1 MSKPNISRLHNAI
14 DLLGKL
20 VAFDTTSKNANLGLI
35 HFVRDYLAQYGIEST
50 LFHDETGE
58 KANLLATVGPKGV
71 PGIALSGHTDVVPA
85 LETAW
90 VSPAFELTERED
102 KLFGRGAADMKGF
115 SACVLAMIPEL
126 VKRDLAIP
134 FHLCLSYDEEVGC
147 IGVGSMV
154 DHLAAME
161 TPPRLAVIGEPTGMK
176 VINGQKGKYSM
187 RVGVTGTAG
196 HSSFAP
202 NHVNAIEY
210 ATRAINLIAEKARD
224 FAENGPFDPDFTV
237 PHSTMLT
244 TTIGG
249 GTATNVT
256 PDYCEFTFEIRHLP
270 GHDAEAVIEEIRTT
284 VMDTLEVEMKAKVEE
299 TGFGW
304 EKLFSY
310 PGMGDCTGAPAFELV
325 RNIIPEISGKV
336 SYGSEGGV
344 FEKQGNIPSII
355 CGPGSIRQ
363 AHKPNEFI
371 EISQLEDCL
380 DFLKALTDQAVAA
393 RYSHRGAAL
402 PTAS

>member
-1 MSKPNISRLHNAI
+1 MSKPNMSRLHNAI

-20 VAFDTTSKNANLGLI
+20 VAFDTTSKNSNLGLI

-58 KANLLATVGPKGV
+58 KANLLATIGPKGV

-85 LETAW
+85 LETTW
-90 VSPAFELTERED
+90 ISPAFELTERD
-102 KLFGRGAADMKGF
+102 GKLFGRGSADMKGF
-115 SACVLAMIPEL
+115 SACALAMIPDL

-154 DHLAAME
+154 DHLAAMD
-161 TPPRLAVIGEPTGMK
+161 TPPRLAVIGEPTDMK

-224 FAENGPFDPDFTV
+224 FEENGPFDQDFTV

-270 GHDAEAVIEEIRTT
+270 DHDAEAVIEEIRTT
-284 VMDTLEVEMKAKVEE
+284 VMETLDAEMKAKAEE
-299 TGFGW
+299 TGFSW
-304 EKLFSY
+304 EKIFSY
-310 PGMGDCTGAPAFELV
+310 PGMGDCTDAPAFELV

-355 CGPGSIRQ
+355 CGPGSIKQ

-371 EISQLEDCL
+371 EISQLEECL
-380 DFLKALTDQAVAA
+380 EFLEALTDQAVAA
-393 RYSHRGAAL
+393 
-402 PTAS
+402 

>member
-1 MSKPNISRLHNAI
+1 MSKPNMSRLHHAI

-20 VAFDTTSKNANLGLI
+20 VAFDTTSKNSNLGLI

-58 KANLLATVGPKGV
+58 KANLLATIGPKGV

-85 LETAW
+85 LENSW
-90 VSPAFELTERED
+90 ISPAFELTERD
-102 KLFGRGAADMKGF
+102 GKLFGRGSADMKGF
-115 SACVLAMIPEL
+115 SACALAMIPEL

-134 FHLCLSYDEEVGC
+134 IHLCLSYDEEVGC

-161 TPPRLAVIGEPTGMK
+161 TPPRIAVIGEPTDMK

-187 RVGVTGTAG
+187 RVTVTGTAG

-210 ATRAINLIAEKARD
+210 ASRAINMIADKARD
-224 FAENGPFDPDFTV
+224 FEENGPFDDDFTV

-256 PDYCEFTFEIRHLP
+256 PDHCEFTFEIRHLP
-270 GHDAEAVIEEIRTT
+270 EHDAEAVIADIQQAIME
-284 VMDTLEVEMKAKVEE
+284 TLDVEMKAKEPE
-299 TGFGW
+299 TGFAW
-304 EKLFSY
+304 EKIFSY
-310 PGMGDCTGAPAFELV
+310 PGMGDCTDAPGFELV
-325 RNIIPEISGKV
+325 SNIIPDISGKV

-355 CGPGSIRQ
+355 CGPGSIKQ

-371 EISQLEDCL
+371 EISQIEECL
-380 DFLKALTDQAVAA
+380 DFLEALTDQAVAA
-393 RYSHRGAAL
+393 
-402 PTAS
+402 

>member
-1 MSKPNISRLHNAI
+1 MSKPNMSRLHHAI

-20 VAFDTTSKNANLGLI
+20 VAFDTTSKNSNLGLI
-35 HFVRDYLAQYGIEST
+35 HFVRDYLADYGIEST

-58 KANLLATVGPKGV
+58 KANLLATIGPKGV

-85 LETAW
+85 LETTW
-90 VSPAFELTERED
+90 VSPAFELTERD
-102 KLFGRGAADMKGF
+102 GKLFGRGSADMKGF

-154 DHLAAME
+154 DYLAAMD
-161 TPPRLAVIGEPTGMK
+161 TPPRLAVIGEPTDMK

-187 RVGVTGTAG
+187 RVAVTGTAG

-210 ATRAINLIAEKARD
+210 ATRAINLIAEKARE
-224 FAENGPFDPDFTV
+224 FEANGPFDDDFTV

-244 TTIGG
+244 TTISG

-270 GHDAEAVIEEIRTT
+270 DHDAEAVIADLQATIME
-284 VMDTLEVEMKAKVEE
+284 TLDVEMKAKAED
-299 TGFGW
+299 TGFAF
-304 EKLFSY
+304 EKIFSY
-310 PGMGDCTGAPAFELV
+310 PGMGDCTDAPAFELV
-325 RNIIPEISGKV
+325 RNIIPDISGKV

-344 FEKQGNIPSII
+344 FEKQGNIPSVI
-355 CGPGSIRQ
+355 CGPGSIKQ

-371 EISQLEDCL
+371 EISQIEECL
-380 DFLKALTDQAVAA
+380 DFLDALTDQAKAA
-393 RYSHRGAAL
+393 
-402 PTAS
+402 

>member
-1 MSKPNISRLHNAI
+1 MSKPNMSRLHHAI

-20 VAFDTTSKNANLGLI
+20 VAFDTTSKNSNLGLI
-35 HFVRDYLAQYGIEST
+35 HFVRDYLAEYGVEST
-50 LFHDETGE
+50 LFHDETGQ
-58 KANLLATVGPKGV
+58 KANLLATIGPKGV

-85 LETAW
+85 LETTW
-90 VSPAFELTERED
+90 VSPAFELTERD
-102 KLFGRGAADMKGF
+102 GKLFGRGSADMKGF
-115 SACVLAMIPEL
+115 SACALAMIPEL

-154 DHLAAME
+154 DHLAKMD
-161 TPPRLAVIGEPTGMK
+161 TPPRLAVIGEPTNMK

-187 RVGVTGTAG
+187 RVSVTGTAG

-202 NHVNAIEY
+202 DHVNAIEY
-210 ATRAINLIAEKARD
+210 GARAINLIADKARE
-224 FAENGPFDPDFTV
+224 FEENGPFDQDFTV

-244 TTIGG
+244 TTISG

-256 PDYCEFTFEIRHLP
+256 PEYCEFTFEIRHLP
-270 GHDAEAVIEEIRTT
+270 DHDAEAVIADLQKTI
-284 VMDTLEVEMKAKVEE
+284 MDTLDAEMKAKAED
-299 TGFGW
+299 TGFTF
-304 EKLFSY
+304 EKIFSY
-310 PGMGDCTGAPAFELV
+310 PGMGDCTDAEAFSYV
-325 RNIIPEISGKV
+325 SNIIPEISGKV

-355 CGPGSIRQ
+355 CGPGSIEQ

-371 EISQLEDCL
+371 EISQIEECLE
-380 DFLKALTDQAVAA
+380 FLEALTDQAAA
-393 RYSHRGAAL
+393 A
-402 PTAS
+402 

>member
-1 MSKPNISRLHNAI
+1 MSKPNMSRLHSAI

-20 VAFDTTSKNANLGLI
+20 VAFDTTSKNSNLGLI
-35 HFVRDYLAQYGIEST
+35 HFVRDYLAEYGIEST
-50 LFHDETGE
+50 LFHDATGQ
-58 KANLLATVGPKGV
+58 KANLLATIGPKGV

-85 LETAW
+85 LETTW
-90 VSPAFELTERED
+90 ISPAFDLTERD
-102 KLFGRGAADMKGF
+102 GKLFGRGSADMKGF

-126 VKRDLAIP
+126 VKRDLTIP

-154 DHLAAME
+154 DHLAAMD
-161 TPPRLAVIGEPTGMK
+161 TPPRLAVIGEPTEMK

-187 RVGVTGTAG
+187 RVVVTGTAG

-210 ATRAINLIAEKARD
+210 ASRAINLIAEKARD
-224 FAENGPFDPDFTV
+224 FEANGPFDDDFTV

-244 TTIGG
+244 TTISG

-256 PDYCEFTFEIRHLP
+256 PEYCEFTFEIRHLP
-270 GHDAEAVIEEIRTT
+270 DHDAEAVIADLQATIME
-284 VMDTLEVEMKAKVEE
+284 TLDAEMKAKADE
-299 TGFGW
+299 TGFSF
-304 EKLFSY
+304 EKIFSY
-310 PGMGDCTGAPAFELV
+310 PGMGDCTDAEGFEYV
-325 RNIIPEISGKV
+325 RNVIPEISGKV

-355 CGPGSIRQ
+355 CGPGSIKQ

-371 EISQLEDCL
+371 EISQIEECLEFL
-380 DFLKALTDQAVAA
+380 DALTDQAA
-393 RYSHRGAAL
+393 
-402 PTAS
+402 

>member
-1 MSKPNISRLHNAI
+1 MSKPNMSRLHHAI

-20 VAFDTTSKNANLGLI
+20 VAFDTTSKNSNLGLI
-35 HFVRDYLAQYGIEST
+35 HFVRDYLAEYGIEST

-58 KANLLATVGPKGV
+58 KANLLATIGPKGV

-85 LETAW
+85 LETTW
-90 VSPAFELTERED
+90 VSPAFELTERD
-102 KLFGRGAADMKGF
+102 GKLFGRGSADMKGF

-154 DHLAAME
+154 DYLAAMD
-161 TPPRLAVIGEPTGMK
+161 TPPRLAVIGEPTDMK

-187 RVGVTGTAG
+187 RVAVTGTAG

-210 ATRAINLIAEKARD
+210 ATRAINLIAEKARE
-224 FAENGPFDPDFTV
+224 FEANGPFDDDFTV

-244 TTIGG
+244 TTISG

-270 GHDAEAVIEEIRTT
+270 DHDAEAVIADLQATI
-284 VMDTLEVEMKAKVEE
+284 MDTLDVEMKAKADE
-299 TGFGW
+299 TGFAF
-304 EKLFSY
+304 EKIFSY
-310 PGMGDCTGAPAFELV
+310 PGMGDCTDAPAFELV
-325 RNIIPEISGKV
+325 RNIIPDISGKV

-344 FEKQGNIPSII
+344 FEKQGNIPSVI
-355 CGPGSIRQ
+355 CGPGSIKQ

-371 EISQLEDCL
+371 EIAQIEECL
-380 DFLKALTDQAVAA
+380 DFLDALTDQAKAA
-393 RYSHRGAAL
+393 
-402 PTAS
+402 

>member
-1 MSKPNISRLHNAI
+1 MTARMTPFELME
-14 DLLGKL
+14 KL
-20 VAFDTTSKNANLGLI
+20 VSFPTVSRDTNIPLI
-35 HFVRDYLAQYGIEST
+35 DWVADYLES
-50 LFHDETGE
+50 H
-58 KANLLATVGPKGV
+58 
-71 PGIALSGHTDVVPA
+71 GIASHRYIHPDQPKHALFAHVGSWEEGAVVLSGHTDVVPA
-85 LETAW
+85 LENSW
-90 VSPAFELTERED
+90 ISPAFELTERD
-102 KLFGRGAADMKGF
+102 GKLFGRGSADMKGF
-115 SACVLAMIPEL
+115 SACALAMIPEL

-134 FHLCLSYDEEVGC
+134 IHLCLSYDEEVGC

-161 TPPRLAVIGEPTGMK
+161 TPPRIAVIGEPTDMK

-187 RVGVTGTAG
+187 RVTVTGTAG

-210 ATRAINLIAEKARD
+210 ASRAINMIADKARD
-224 FAENGPFDPDFTV
+224 FEENGPFDDDFTV

-256 PDYCEFTFEIRHLP
+256 PDHCEFTFEIRHLP
-270 GHDAEAVIEEIRTT
+270 EHDAEAVIADIQQAIME
-284 VMDTLEVEMKAKVEE
+284 TLDVEMKAKEPE
-299 TGFGW
+299 TGFAW
-304 EKLFSY
+304 EKIFSY
-310 PGMGDCTGAPAFELV
+310 PGMGDCTDAPGFELV
-325 RNIIPEISGKV
+325 SNIIPDISGKV

-355 CGPGSIRQ
+355 CGPGSIKQ

-371 EISQLEDCL
+371 EISQIEECL
-380 DFLKALTDQAVAA
+380 DFLEALTDQAVAA
-393 RYSHRGAAL
+393 
-402 PTAS
+402 

>member
-1 MSKPNISRLHNAI
+1 MSKPNMSRLHHAI

-20 VAFDTTSKNANLGLI
+20 VAFDTTSKNSNLGLI
-35 HFVRDYLAQYGIEST
+35 HFVRDYLAEYGIEST

-58 KANLLATVGPKGV
+58 KANLLATIGPKGV

-85 LETAW
+85 LETTW
-90 VSPAFELTERED
+90 VSPAFELTERD
-102 KLFGRGAADMKGF
+102 GKLFGRGSADMKGF
-115 SACVLAMIPEL
+115 SACVLAMIPDL

-154 DHLAAME
+154 DYLAAMD
-161 TPPRLAVIGEPTGMK
+161 TPPRLAVIGEPTDMK

-187 RVGVTGTAG
+187 RVAVTGTAG

-210 ATRAINLIAEKARD
+210 ATRAINLIAEKARE
-224 FAENGPFDPDFTV
+224 FEANGPFDDDFTV

-270 GHDAEAVIEEIRTT
+270 DHDAEAVIADLQATI
-284 VMDTLEVEMKAKVEE
+284 MDTLDVEMKAKADE
-299 TGFGW
+299 TGFAF
-304 EKLFSY
+304 EKIFSY
-310 PGMGDCTGAPAFELV
+310 PGMGDCTDAPAFELV
-325 RNIIPEISGKV
+325 RNIIPDISGKV

-344 FEKQGNIPSII
+344 FEKQGNIPSVI
-355 CGPGSIRQ
+355 CGPGSIKQ

-371 EISQLEDCL
+371 EIAQIEECL
-380 DFLKALTDQAVAA
+380 DFLDALTDQAKAA
-393 RYSHRGAAL
+393 
-402 PTAS
+402 

>member
-1 MSKPNISRLHNAI
+1 MSKPNMSRLHNAI

-20 VAFDTTSKNANLGLI
+20 VAFDTTSKNTNLGLI
-35 HFVRDYLAQYGIEST
+35 RFVRDYLAQYGIEST

-58 KANLLATVGPKGV
+58 KANLLATIGPKGV
-71 PGIALSGHTDVVPA
+71 PGIVLSGHTDVVPA
-85 LETAW
+85 LESGW
-90 VSPAFELTERED
+90 ISPAFDLTEREGR
-102 KLFGRGAADMKGF
+102 LFGRGAADMKGF
-115 SACVLAMIPEL
+115 SACALAMIPEL

-147 IGVGSMV
+147 IGVGAMV
-154 DHLAAME
+154 DHLAAMQA
-161 TPPRLAVIGEPTGMK
+161 PPRLAVIGEPTDMK
-176 VINGQKGKYSM
+176 VVNGQKGKYSM

-202 NHVNAIEY
+202 HHVNAIEY
-210 ATRAINLIAEKARD
+210 GARAIGLIAEKARE
-224 FAENGPFDPDFTV
+224 FEENGPFDPDFTV

-244 TTIGG
+244 TTVSG
-249 GTATNVT
+249 GTATNIT

-270 GHDAEAVIEEIRTT
+270 DHDAEAVIGDIRTT
-284 VMDTLEVEMKAKVEE
+284 VTDTLEAEMKARAAA
-299 TGFGW
+299 TGFCW
-304 EKLFSY
+304 EKIFSY
-310 PGMGDCTGAPAFELV
+310 PGMGDCTDAPAFELV

-344 FEKQGNIPSII
+344 FEKQGNIPSVI

-363 AHKPNEFI
+363 AHTPNEFI

-380 DFLKALTDQAVAA
+380 DFLQALTDQAVAA
-393 RYSHRGAAL
+393 
-402 PTAS
+402 

>member
-1 MSKPNISRLHNAI
+1 MSRLHNAI

-20 VAFDTTSKNANLGLI
+20 VAFDTTSKNSNLGLI
-35 HFVRDYLAQYGIEST
+35 HFVRDYLAEYGIEST
-50 LFHDETGE
+50 LFHDETGQ
-58 KANLLATVGPKGV
+58 KANLLATIGPKGV

-85 LETAW
+85 LETTW
-90 VSPAFELTERED
+90 ISPAFDLTERD
-102 KLFGRGAADMKGF
+102 GKLFGRGSADMKGF

-126 VKRDLAIP
+126 VKRDLTIP

-154 DHLAAME
+154 DHLAAMD
-161 TPPRLAVIGEPTGMK
+161 TPPRLAVIGEPTEMK

-187 RVGVTGTAG
+187 RVVVTGTAG

-210 ATRAINLIAEKARD
+210 ASRAINLIAEKARD
-224 FAENGPFDPDFTV
+224 FEANGPFDDDFTV

-244 TTIGG
+244 TTISG

-256 PDYCEFTFEIRHLP
+256 PEYCEFTFEIRHLP
-270 GHDAEAVIEEIRTT
+270 DHDAEAVIADLQATIME
-284 VMDTLEVEMKAKVEE
+284 TLDAEMKAKADD
-299 TGFGW
+299 TGFSF
-304 EKLFSY
+304 EKIFSY
-310 PGMGDCTGAPAFELV
+310 PGMGDCTDAEGFEYV
-325 RNIIPEISGKV
+325 RNVIPEISGKV

-355 CGPGSIRQ
+355 CGPGSIKQ

-371 EISQLEDCL
+371 EISQIEECLEFL
-380 DFLKALTDQAVAA
+380 DALTDQAA
-393 RYSHRGAAL
+393 
-402 PTAS
+402 

>member
-1 MSKPNISRLHNAI
+1 MSKPNMSRLHHAI

-20 VAFDTTSKNANLGLI
+20 VAFDTTSKNSNLGLI
-35 HFVRDYLAQYGIEST
+35 HFVRDYLAEYGIEST

-58 KANLLATVGPKGV
+58 KANLLATIGPKGM

-85 LETAW
+85 LETTW
-90 VSPAFELTERED
+90 ISPAFELTERD
-102 KLFGRGAADMKGF
+102 GKLFGRGSADMKGF

-126 VKRDLAIP
+126 VKRDLTIP

-154 DHLAAME
+154 DHLAAMD
-161 TPPRLAVIGEPTGMK
+161 TPPRLAVIGEPTDMK

-187 RVGVTGTAG
+187 RVAVTGTAG

-210 ATRAINLIAEKARD
+210 ASRAINLIAEKARA
-224 FAENGPFDPDFTV
+224 FEETGPFDDDFTV

-244 TTIGG
+244 TTISG

-256 PDYCEFTFEIRHLP
+256 PEYCEFTFEIRHLP
-270 GHDAEAVIEEIRTT
+270 DHDAEAVIADLQATI
-284 VMDTLEVEMKAKVEE
+284 MDTLDAEMKAKADD
-299 TGFGW
+299 TGFSF
-304 EKLFSY
+304 EKIFSY
-310 PGMGDCTGAPAFELV
+310 PGMGDCTDAEGFEYV
-325 RNIIPEISGKV
+325 RNVIPEISGKV

-355 CGPGSIRQ
+355 CGPGSIQQ

-371 EISQLEDCL
+371 EISQIEECL
-380 DFLKALTDQAVAA
+380 DFLEALTDQAIAA
-393 RYSHRGAAL
+393 
-402 PTAS
+402 

>member
-1 MSKPNISRLHNAI
+1 MSKPNMSRLHHAI

-20 VAFDTTSKNANLGLI
+20 VAFDTTSKNSNLELI
-35 HFVRDYLAQYGIEST
+35 HFVRDYLAEYGIEST
-50 LFHDETGE
+50 LFHDETGQ
-58 KANLLATVGPKGV
+58 KANLLATIGPKGV

-85 LETAW
+85 LENSW
-90 VSPAFELTERED
+90 ISPAFELTERD
-102 KLFGRGAADMKGF
+102 GKLYGRGAADMKGF
-115 SACVLAMIPEL
+115 SACALAMIPEL

-154 DHLAAME
+154 DYLAAMD
-161 TPPRLAVIGEPTGMK
+161 TPPRLAVIGEPTDMK

-187 RVGVTGTAG
+187 RVSVTGTAG

-210 ATRAINLIAEKARD
+210 AARAINLITEKARE
-224 FAENGPFDPDFTV
+224 FEENGPFDADFTV

-244 TTIGG
+244 TTISG

-270 GHDAEAVIEEIRTT
+270 EHDAETVITGLQAAI
-284 VMDTLEVEMKAKVEE
+284 MDTLDREMKAKAED
-299 TGFGW
+299 TGFGF
-304 EKLFSY
+304 EKIFSY
-310 PGMGDCTGAPAFELV
+310 PGMGDCTDAPGFEFV
-325 RNIIPEISGKV
+325 RNVIPDISGKV

-355 CGPGSIRQ
+355 CGPGSIKQ

-371 EISQLEDCL
+371 EISQIEECLEFL
-380 DFLKALTDQAVAA
+380 DALTDQAIAA
-393 RYSHRGAAL
+393 
-402 PTAS
+402 